1 MPEPMSEMMS
11 DYKSEPAIRTVCI
24 IQARMSSTRLPGKV
38 LLPLAGRAVLAHV
51 LERLSCCTTLSEV
64 VVATSDDVSDDV
76 LAQWC
81 LGQGVQVFRGSLN
94 DVLDRYYQC
103 ALSHQAQAVV
113 RITADCPALDP
124 TLVDE
129 VVQGFQAGE
138 HDLFYL
144 GGEFPDGLDCAVFSF
159 SALQTAWREAK
170 LPSEREHVGPYV
182 VNHPEWFRIGHLDK
196 FKGLAHHRWT
206 LDEPRDLVFL
216 QSVFERLQRPVG
228 QPFLTQDLLDLLD
241 REPELM
247 EANDGIVRNEGLIK
261 SLAADK
267 GTV

>member
-1 MPEPMSEMMS
+1 MSELMS
-11 DYKSEPAIRTVCI
+11 QAQPELAMRTVCI

-51 LERLSCCTTLSEV
+51 IERLSRCTTLSEV
-64 VVATSDDVSDDV
+64 VVATSDDASDDV

-81 LGQGVQVFRGSLN
+81 RDHDVRVFRGSLN

-103 ALSHQAQAVV
+103 ALSHHAQAVV

-129 VVQGFQAGE
+129 VVLGFQAGAY
-138 HDLFYL
+138 DLYYL

-159 SALQTAWREAK
+159 SALQRAWREAK

-182 VNHPEWFRIGHLDK
+182 VNHPEWFRLGQLDK

-206 LDEPRDLVFL
+206 LDEPRDLAFL
-216 QSVFERLQRPVG
+216 QSVFERLQRPDG
-228 QPFLTQDLLDLLD
+228 LPFLTQDLLDLLE
-241 REPELM
+241 REPGLQQ
-247 EANDGIVRNEGLIK
+247 ANDGIVRNEGLLK
-261 SLAADK
+261 SLAVDK
-267 GTV
+267 GVV

>member
-1 MPEPMSEMMS
+1 MFAPTCESAMR
-11 DYKSEPAIRTVCI
+11 IVCI

-38 LLPLAGRAVLAHV
+38 LLPLAGRVVLAHV
-51 LERLSCCTTLSEV
+51 LERLSYCSTLSDV
-64 VVATSDDVSDDV
+64 VVATSDDASDDV

-81 LGQGVQVFRGSLN
+81 HDHGVQVFRGSLN
-94 DVLDRYYQC
+94 DVLDRFYHC
-103 ALSHQAQAVV
+103 ALIHHAQAVV

-129 VVQGFQAGE
+129 VVRGFQASA
-138 HDLFYL
+138 HDLYYL

-159 SALQTAWREAK
+159 SALKRAWREAK

-182 VNHPEWFRIGHLDK
+182 VNHPEWFRIGYLDK

-216 QSVFERLQRPVG
+216 QSVFERLQRLDG
-228 QPFLTQDLLDLLD
+228 RPFLAQNLLDLLQ
-241 REPELM
+241 REPDLLQT
-247 EANDGIVRNEGLIK
+247 NDGIVRNEGLIK

-267 GTV
+267 GAL